1 MDESP
6 LPERCTLAN
15 FIVRII
21 GKYKNDKMHENG
33 FRFFLEMFWCF
44 FVFRCKEGT
53 IESIS
58 LAAILSLR

>member
-21 GKYKNDKMHENG
+21 GKYKNKKMHENG

-44 FVFRCKEGT
+44 FVFQM
-53 IESIS
+53 
-58 LAAILSLR
+58 